1 MKLLSIISIVLLA
14 MSSYGQGTD
23 SLLQGRWNLFE
34 IIDNVSGEGIT
45 PTHKG
50 GKDFTYYIDFN
61 GNEVNY
67 NLEINLCSNEV
78 EVNKNREIAFKYFS
92 TCTEMC
98 CDDEFS
104 KFLTYPDCTK
114 YYIKESKT
122 LIMVSEDRIFYF
134 KRAITDK

>member
-1 MKLLSIISIVLLA
+1 MKILSFLSIVILSL
-14 MSSYGQGTD
+14 SSYAQGAD

-50 GKDFTYYIDFN
+50 GKDYTYYIDFN

-67 NLEINLCSNEV
+67 NLEINLCSNEI
-78 EVNKNREIAFKYFS
+78 EVNKNREISFKFFS
-92 TCTEMC
+92 SCTEMC

-104 KFLTYPDCTK
+104 KLLTYPDCTK

-134 KRAITDK
+134 KRQIADK